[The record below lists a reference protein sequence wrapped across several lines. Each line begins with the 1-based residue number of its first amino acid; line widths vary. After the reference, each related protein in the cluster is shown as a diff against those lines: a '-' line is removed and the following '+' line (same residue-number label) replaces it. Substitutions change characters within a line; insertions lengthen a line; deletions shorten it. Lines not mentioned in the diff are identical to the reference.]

1 MIDHKQE
8 LILES
13 RLENMTQVERF
24 VEGISDFYNI
34 NHNYFGNLLVS
45 VTEAFKNAVIHGNQ
59 LNPEKKVTLTF
70 TPAAFGLTFSVED
83 EGTGFDYHAVPDPTD
98 PALPEE
104 EQHARGIYLI
114 RKLSDQVVFKD
125 PGNRVQIDFHIASIN
140 YELSVNRAKML
151 NQYFNESVLKTQKSE
166 H

>member
-1 MIDHKQE
+1 MIDQRQQ

-13 RLENMTQVERF
+13 RLENLNQVERF

-59 LNPEKKVTLTF
+59 LNQEKKVVLSF
-70 TPAAFGLTFSVED
+70 SPAAFGLSFSIED
-83 EGTGFDYHAVPDPTD
+83 EGSGFDFKNTPDPTD
-98 PALPEE
+98 PSLPDDST
-104 EQHARGIYLI
+104 QPRGLYLI
-114 RKLSDQVVFKD
+114 KKLSDQVAFKD
-125 PGNRVQIDFHIASIN
+125 PGNVINIDFHIASIN
-140 YELSVNRAKML
+140 YELSVKRANML
-151 NQYFNESVLKTQKSE
+151 NTYFHEAAHKTQTSK